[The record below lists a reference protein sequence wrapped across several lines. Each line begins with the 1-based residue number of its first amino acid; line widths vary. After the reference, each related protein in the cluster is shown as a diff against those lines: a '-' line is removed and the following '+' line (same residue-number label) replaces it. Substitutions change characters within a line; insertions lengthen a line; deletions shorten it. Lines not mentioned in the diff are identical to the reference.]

1 MDPRLLIVLG
11 GIAGAA
17 ALQGPIGE
25 SNAAR
30 RANDFRYTPD
40 PRVMRVVAGAHAS
53 TFADLLWLRAL
64 PDMARPFNDR
74 ALKKRW
80 IAGATEV
87 ITDLEPSFF
96 TVYAFGSAHLNIVD
110 KNPEEAIRLLTKG
123 IEKNPDSAGLYVAL
137 AMVHYEFSKD
147 KAAGK
152 AKAIELLEKA
162 STMPGV
168 DSLSMAMLASLKVD
182 ARDDFTALAVWA
194 RNLEQAPNQRARVV
208 CEYELWRTKKLIA
221 DRAIREFKTKNGRAP
236 ASPEEI
242 RDPALID
249 SKSIDVVLHELT
261 FGPDGLA
268 HYTKL
273 VELDRAKILYQ
284 AVDVVAAFREGEG
297 RLPTEEEFLRSF
309 GKLPDPGAGKK
320 WLYADGKLSL
330 VAE

>member
-1 MDPRLLIVLG
+1 MDPRLLLVVG

-40 PRVMRVVAGAHAS
+40 PRVMEVVAGAHRS

-96 TVYAFGSAHLNIVD
+96 TVYAYGSAHLNIVD
-110 KNPEEAIRLLTKG
+110 RNPEEAIKLLTKG

-137 AMVHYEFSKD
+137 AMVHYEFAKD

-162 STMPGV
+162 STMPGI
-168 DSLSMAMLASLKVD
+168 DSLSLAMLASLKVD
-182 ARDDFTALAVWA
+182 EHDDFAALAVWA
-194 RNLEQAPNQRARVV
+194 RNLEQAPNRRARVV
-208 CEYELWRTKKLIA
+208 CEYELWRTKQLIA
-221 DRAIREFKTKNGRAP
+221 DRAIREFKKAHGRP
-236 ASPEEI
+236 PKSPDEI
-242 RDPALID
+242 RDPKLID
-249 SKSIDVVLHELT
+249 PKSIDVVLEGMTLDAQG
-261 FGPDGLA
+261 FA
-268 HYTKL
+268 RYERL
-273 VELDRAKILYQ
+273 VVLEREKVLDQ
-284 AVDVVAAFREGEG
+284 APNVVAAFQEGEG
-297 RLPTEEEFLRSF
+297 RLPTEAEFLRSF
-309 GKLPDPGAGKK
+309 GKLPEPGPGKK

-330 VAE
+330 VGE